1 VVTGPNNLPDPILNT
16 PAVQA
21 PVRRPAVDAAQKQP
35 LQGPGPGL
43 VQAPDSLQ
51 LSPQAQTASRVA
63 AVVLTTPEVVPS
75 RVEQATAKILSQT
88 SNSGEVN
95 AKLAEKLLTEN

>member
-1 VVTGPNNLPDPILNT
+1 MVTGPNNLPDPILNT

-21 PVRRPAVDAAQKQP
+21 ARRQPADAVKAQP
-35 LQGPGPGL
+35 TAPRPGPGGRYRP
-43 VQAPDSLQ
+43 VEPPGPDG
-51 LSPQAQTASRVA
+51 ASRVA
-63 AVVLTTPEVVPS
+63 GPGALSPRPEVRPS